1 MSHWRVCHTGVC
13 VTRVL
18 LHGPACHTGVCVT
31 RVLLHDPAC
40 HTGVCVT
47 RVLLHRDDHTRGVTS
62 RAGEADEAHRPVAL
76 SQLHQA
82 TPRP

>member
-1 MSHWRVCHTGVC
+1 MRIVGPVACHTGVCVTLAC

-18 LHGPACHTGVCVT
+18 LHG
-31 RVLLHDPAC
+31 PAC